1 VSPAPA
7 RSPTPGPC
15 AHPLTRRSSDDG
27 STLQARLYRRD
38 SDMTPT
44 YYLLLAALL
53 FTIGATGVLV
63 RRNAVVVFMCIEL
76 MLNAVNLTLITFAR
90 INGTLD
96 GQIMAFFVMVVAAAE
111 VVVGLA
117 IIMAIFKT
125 RRSAS
130 VDEANLLKY

>member
-1 VSPAPA
+1 
-7 RSPTPGPC
+7 
-15 AHPLTRRSSDDG
+15 
-27 STLQARLYRRD
+27 
-38 SDMTPT
+38 MTPT

-63 RRNAVVVFMCIEL
+63 RCNAVVVFMCIEL